1 MSYAVPCKISP
12 IASFTDLI
20 CGTKQRHTLLTT
32 LHICQAFL
40 VSNFLQYLSNLQV
53 NMVYKTSSLARL
65 YLGSEINSF
74 ANGSIIVDY
83 TVLFINEGMVTNATT
98 PRIDSSM
105 ITSAFMESLRSA
117 IEMGT
122 LNITI
127 DESSVSVTGKLRTRK
142 SMKSITKYF

>member
-1 MSYAVPCKISP
+1 
-12 IASFTDLI
+12 
-20 CGTKQRHTLLTT
+20 
-32 LHICQAFL
+32 
-40 VSNFLQYLSNLQV
+40 
-53 NMVYKTSSLARL
+53 MVYKTSSLARL

-83 TVLFINEGMVTNATT
+83 TVLFINEGVVTNATT

-105 ITSAFMESLRSA
+105 ITSAFMESLRRA

-127 DESSVSVTGKLRTRK
+127 DESSVSVTGKLRTMK